1 MAIKFGYICCALG
14 MAIVMS
20 LHEVKDQLSGVINR
34 LIESGE
40 EVEITKHGKVVAVLT
55 APPRSGVILG
65 VAKRSDGCAP
75 ARFTPGRGQFKP
87 ANSVFDEREVAVGAA
102 KL

>member
-1 MAIKFGYICCALG
+1 MASKFGYICYTWG

-40 EVEITKHGKVVAVLT
+40 AVEITKHGKVVAVLT

-65 VAKRSDGCAP
+65 VAKRIDGRAP
-75 ARFTPGRGQFKP
+75 SIDDLSWTTEELSELSGGPILP
-87 ANSVFDEREVAVGAA
+87 VV
-102 KL
+102 

>member
-1 MAIKFGYICCALG
+1 MAIKFSYILLCLG

-40 EVEITKHGKVVAVLT
+40 AVEITKHGKVVAVLT
-55 APPRSGVILG
+55 APARSGVILG

-75 ARFTPGRGQFKP
+75 GLDDLSWTTEELIELSGRPILPDNQ
-87 ANSVFDEREVAVGAA
+87 N
-102 KL
+102 L